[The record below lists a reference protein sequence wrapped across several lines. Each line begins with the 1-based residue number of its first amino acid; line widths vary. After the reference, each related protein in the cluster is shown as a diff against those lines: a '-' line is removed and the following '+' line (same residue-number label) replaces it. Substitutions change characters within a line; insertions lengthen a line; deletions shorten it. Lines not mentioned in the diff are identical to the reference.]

1 METTRSFPLVRTAV
15 TSLPA
20 ADKLICHEVIKRHV
34 LCLQEL
40 APGFVP
46 PKPEAAHPPRRQTM
60 AIVCCTEQ
68 GWGDADKPFRPP
80 KCQSMD
86 PMTPQRLQS
95 LQRKCKSWQCVTQ
108 RSTWGS
114 IQHPRTG
121 PHSQGVYVANPCG
134 DTAHEPRVISQQDAI
149 PGGYSIPSYHM
160 TNRHRA
166 PD

>member
-1 METTRSFPLVRTAV
+1 METTRSFPSLRTAV

-20 ADKLICHEVIKRHV
+20 ADKPICHEVIKRHG

-60 AIVCCTEQ
+60 Q
-68 GWGDADKPFRPP
+68 SSHGDTQPNLLGPQNATK
-80 KCQSMD
+80 
-86 PMTPQRLQS
+86 TPQVEH
-95 LQRKCKSWQCVTQ
+95 KSWQHLAQ
-108 RSTWGS
+108 RS
-114 IQHPRTG
+114 
-121 PHSQGVYVANPCG
+121 PHSQGCPWPAHG
-134 DTAHEPRVISQQDAI
+134 DTAQEPCGVPPKDATLR
-149 PGGYSIPSYHM
+149 GHSLASYHM